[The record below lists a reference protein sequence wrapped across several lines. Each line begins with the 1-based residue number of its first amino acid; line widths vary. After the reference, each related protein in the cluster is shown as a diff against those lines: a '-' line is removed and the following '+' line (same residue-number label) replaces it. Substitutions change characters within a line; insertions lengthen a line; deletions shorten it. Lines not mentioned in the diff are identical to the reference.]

1 MDTNTIQL
9 VLSIVLAIATVAYTI
24 INLMMW
30 FESRASRRQKVA
42 PQIVPYLKSTDTHEL
57 LCLHIKNMGE
67 GCAKDVR
74 VKVINDDHVFNR
86 DDLQLSS
93 FPIFSE
99 GVSIFPSGYELHY
112 GLNWWEDLKKEGM
125 DGSVVLEVS
134 FKDIDEREYAPKRY
148 ELKFRQIVSNYT
160 NPPETYEGQIAYYLK
175 EIDKDLKSF
184 ASETGTSSSQ
194 ASLMPNH

>member
-1 MDTNTIQL
+1 MNEAAIQL
-9 VLSIVLAIATVAYTI
+9 ILIVVIAIATVAYSI

-30 FESRASRRQKVA
+30 FESRATRRQKVA
-42 PQIVPYLKSTDTHEL
+42 PLIIPFLKSTDTHEM
-57 LCLHIKNMGE
+57 LCLYIKNMGE

-74 VKVINDDHVFNR
+74 VKVIKDYHVFNR

-93 FPIFSE
+93 LPIFSE

-112 GLNWWEDLKKEGM
+112 CLNWWEDLNKEGM
-125 DGSVVLEVS
+125 DGSVVLEVA
-134 FKDIDEREYAPKRY
+134 FKDIDGRDYGPKRY

-175 EIDKDLKSF
+175 EIDKDMKKLH
-184 ASETGTSSSQ
+184 Q
-194 ASLMPNH
+194 

>member
-30 FESRASRRQKVA
+30 FESRATRRQKVA
-42 PQIVPYLKSTDTHEL
+42 PQIIPYLKSTDSHDI
-57 LCLHIKNMGE
+57 LCLYIKNVGE

-74 VKVINDDHVFNR
+74 VKVIKDYHVFNR

-93 FPIFSE
+93 LPIFSE
-99 GVSIFPSGYELHY
+99 GVSNFPSGYELHY
-112 GLNWWEDLKKEGM
+112 CLNWWEDLKKEGI
-125 DGSVVLEVS
+125 DSSVILEIT
-134 FKDIDEREYAPKRY
+134 FKDLDNREYGPNKF
-148 ELKFRQIVSNYT
+148 ELKFKQIVSNYT

-175 EIDKDLKSF
+175 EIDKDLKK
-184 ASETGTSSSQ
+184 
-194 ASLMPNH
+194 LNR